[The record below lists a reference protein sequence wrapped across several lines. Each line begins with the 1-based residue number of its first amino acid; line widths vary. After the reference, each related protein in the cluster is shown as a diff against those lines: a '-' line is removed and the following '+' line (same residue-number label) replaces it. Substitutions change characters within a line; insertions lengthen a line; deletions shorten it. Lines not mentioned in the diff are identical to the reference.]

1 MELRRLALAAAPAL
15 PPLMSRSSTPG
26 DDVVSEDGDS
36 EEEELARSCCPRCGI
51 QAWSSESPLG
61 VNMLS
66 PSSSSSSSS
75 VTDIIDKDDEFID
88 CSVSIPNLLATDMLK
103 RSAKTDRL
111 LRFLFLFGG
120 GPATTTERFGGV
132 ADIGVAF
139 GGGESPRDEGV
150 NEGVKHNACE
160 GLPRGSPKP
169 LKEVKRSGLTRGKP

>member
-1 MELRRLALAAAPAL
+1 MELRRLALATAPAL

-103 RSAKTDRL
+103 RSAKTDKL